1 MTLNTKG
8 ISIRA
13 AKNRGNLLNLS
24 NSSLY
29 SVDMDSTN
37 QSNRPSTPPPPSP
50 PSTPLS
56 TPSIAPHS
64 TAIRETTR
72 DERIQVQTLH
82 DFCLT
87 YSQIRNHL
95 GLSLRQIQHAVHYQ
109 LTPKKRSGRSTILA

>member
-1 MTLNTKG
+1 
-8 ISIRA
+8 
-13 AKNRGNLLNLS
+13 
-24 NSSLY
+24 
-29 SVDMDSTN
+29 MDSTN

-64 TAIRETTR
+64 TAIQETTR

-82 DFCLT
+82 DFGLT

-109 LTPKKRSGRSTILA
+109 LTPKKRSGRPTILA